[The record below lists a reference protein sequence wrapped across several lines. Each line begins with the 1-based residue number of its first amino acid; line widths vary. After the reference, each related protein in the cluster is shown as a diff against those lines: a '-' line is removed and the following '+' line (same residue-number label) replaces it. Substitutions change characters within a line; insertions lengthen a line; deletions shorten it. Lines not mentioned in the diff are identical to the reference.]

1 MQRTARGL
9 TFAIVLLFTGTAA
22 TAGVP
27 VLIDFDDGTGSLV
40 PIGDFYASLGV
51 VFENGL
57 WNQNLVGEPGK
68 SEPFV
73 LQAVDSGTAFASVF
87 DEAHA
92 IKARFP
98 VPVDGVSIVALDV
111 GLAGAEMKAYD
122 AEVGG
127 SVLGFDNM
135 AGSGSGVGNFGTLA
149 VTAPGIRRVEF
160 YQPFPNPSSSD
171 GLGFEDMQFD
181 LPVPAVPALSLPG
194 LAALVGFLWIVAFRG
209 LLARR

>member
-1 MQRTARGL
+1 MQRTTLGL
-9 TFAIVLLFTGTAA
+9 TFAIMLLSTGTAA

-27 VLIDFDDGTGSLV
+27 VLIDFDDGTGSLE
-40 PIGDFYASLGV
+40 PIDDYYASLGV

-73 LQAVDSGTAFASVF
+73 LQAVDSGTPFVSVF

-98 VPVDGVSIVALDV
+98 VPLDGVSVVALDV

-127 SVLGFDNM
+127 SVLGFDNIGG
-135 AGSGSGVGNFGTLA
+135 AGSGVGNFGTLT
-149 VTAPGIRRVEF
+149 VTAPGIRRVEL
-160 YQPFPNPSSSD
+160 YQPFPNPLSSD
-171 GLGFEDMQFD
+171 GVGFEDMQFD
-181 LPVPAVPALSLPG
+181 LPVPTVPSLSLPG
-194 LAALVGFLWIVAFRG
+194 LAALVGALSIVAFQG
-209 LLARR
+209 LPARR